1 MKKTSDVLNPA
12 LNKIPEALSGAEDL
26 LGLMQAIIAEW
37 DAIHLYKAIAE
48 ASQNPTVKDL
58 MNHLAEEELKHVGE
72 LQELAAQLEA
82 DTEKYIQEGRKEFL
96 DRNKGTKKEDEPKYE
111 TEEEKK

>member
-26 LGLMQAIIAEW
+26 LGVLQSIISEF
-37 DAIHLYKAIAE
+37 DAIHLYKALAE
-48 ASQNPTVKDL
+48 ASQNSKVTDL

-82 DTEKYIQEGRKEFL
+82 DTEKYIEEGKKEFQ
-96 DRNKGTKKEDEPKYE
+96 DRNKNTKKEDGNGKADAGI
-111 TEEEKK
+111 T

>member
-48 ASQNPTVKDL
+48 ASQNPTVTNL
-58 MNHLAEEELKHVGE
+58 MHHLAEEELTHVGE
-72 LQELAAQLEA
+72 LQELAAQLES
-82 DTEKYIQEGRKEFL
+82 DTAKYINDGKKEFL
-96 DRNKGTKKEDEPKYE
+96 DRNKGTDKKNEKDL
-111 TEEEKK
+111 EESNVL